1 MRSVTTVSACLVAG
15 LLVLGA
21 MAAEPEENSP
31 QRKPTV
37 HRLKGMK
44 AAISDL
50 EKGLVKQKE
59 YPPLP
64 YPPHYP
70 KFIRLLKSEC
80 DVEWEVVKGP
90 TDSKELR
97 EEVGGYNDVMRAEI
111 EHRFGRDIFEEL
123 QQRAKE
129 S

>member
-1 MRSVTTVSACLVAG
+1 MRTVTTVSAFLLAG
-15 LLVLGA
+15 LLVIGA
-21 MAAEPEENSP
+21 MAAAPDEEPAEA
-31 QRKPTV
+31 KPTA

-50 EKGLVKQKE
+50 EKGVLKQKE

-70 KFIRLLKSEC
+70 KFIRLLEAEC
-80 DVEWEVVKGP
+80 NVEWEVVKGP
-90 TDSKELR
+90 AASKELR

-111 EHRFGRDIFEEL
+111 EHRFGRDLFDKL
-123 QQRAKE
+123 QIQAKE